1 MMKIKLKQVAVVV
14 PTYNRRS
21 LSDNTVKSLFIDGY
35 AHMSI
40 FVCDSGS
47 TDGTQEAVSQYPD
60 TFVLNAGPE
69 KWWSGSVNVG
79 IKRAIEHNF
88 DYVLIL
94 NDDLSLP
101 KNLISKLV
109 ELALQ
114 QPEAI
119 ITAAQSTAGNLFL
132 GQKVVGLFRSRQEV
146 VITGRNVV
154 DIDMINGSCLLIP
167 IDLFKKIGIIDEF
180 RCPHLAGDN
189 EFLLRARNAGFRLVT
204 ATDVIVEQGVRTD
217 LSSKYCLRSL
227 LTAPYSPYRLDTHLA
242 FGRQLFGSW
251 FELAI
256 FGIWYHARY
265 LLSLVKASLIAVFRN
280 RCI

>member
-1 MMKIKLKQVAVVV
+1 MKSKSNRVAVVV
-14 PTYNRRS
+14 PTYNRRT
-21 LSDNTVKSLFIDGY
+21 LSENTVKSLFNDGY
-35 AHMSI
+35 VHMSI
-40 FVCDSGS
+40 FVCDSNS
-47 TDGTQEAVSQYPD
+47 TDGTKEAVSQYPG
-60 TFVLNAGPE
+60 TYVLNVGPE

-79 IKRAIEHNF
+79 IKRAIEENF

-101 KNLISKLV
+101 KNLISQLV

-114 QPEAI
+114 LPEAI
-119 ITAAQSTAGNLFL
+119 ITAAQSTEGKLFL
-132 GQKVVGLFRSRQEV
+132 GQKVVGLFRNRQEV
-146 VITGRNVV
+146 ITTGMNFV
-154 DIDMINGSCLLIP
+154 DIDLINGSCLLIP
-167 IDLFKKIGIIDEF
+167 IDLFKKIGIIDEV

-204 ATDVIVEQGVRTD
+204 AKDVIVEQGVRTD
-217 LSSKYCLRSL
+217 LSSRYCLRRL

-251 FELAI
+251 LELAI
-256 FGIWYHARY
+256 FGIWFNMKY
-265 LLSLVKASLIAVFRN
+265 LLSLIKASLIAVFRN